1 MSETKRNR
9 YTCEAY
15 YLHEDLVK
23 HNVQVHS
30 TTLGEQLRQS
40 EEIRK
45 QRARIRQK
53 VLWDLVRTIRSNEN
67 VILKK
72 GAKDT

>member
-9 YTCEAY
+9 YTCEACGEAY

-23 HNVQVHS
+23 HNVQVHGA
-30 TTLGEQLRQS
+30 TLGEQLRQS

-45 QRARIRQK
+45 QRER
-53 VLWDLVRTIRSNEN
+53 
-67 VILKK
+67 
-72 GAKDT
+72 G